1 MANPFSNRKKVR
13 GWKRRI
19 RQLERLRLRH
29 RELDLELLRRDRVEY
44 VEILLDPW
52 SRLVPR
58 NPPYWYRRRI
68 LAAFIDIFDAWRE
81 TLERQGEPYY
91 LALWVL
97 EPNFHGTQVV
107 AATGD
112 RIEGYRTRF
121 DFVER
126 GSAGPVQYRDESYDL
141 GRFQWR
147 AGQLLDVFSAREDAF
162 DEFDVADWTRT
173 ADRIEQTAD
182 DTLFTFKRGIVW
194 LGTQPSELSPAL
206 PVLPEVR

>member
-19 RQLERLRLRH
+19 RQLEWLRLRH
-29 RELDLELLRRDRVEY
+29 RALDLDALRRDRVEY

-52 SRLVPR
+52 SRLVGR

-68 LAAFIDIFDAWRE
+68 MAAFADIFNAWRE
-81 TLERQGEPYY
+81 VLELQGEPYY

-97 EPNFHGTQVV
+97 EPNFYGTQVV

-121 DFVER
+121 DPAN
-126 GSAGPVQYRDESYDL
+126 GTAGPVQYRDGSYDL
-141 GRFQWR
+141 GCFQWQ
-147 AGQLLDVFSAREDAF
+147 AGQLWDVFSAQEDAF
-162 DEFDVADWTRT
+162 DELDIAEWTRT
-173 ADRIEQTAD
+173 ADRIEQTAA
-182 DTLFTFKRGIVW
+182 DTLFTFKRGVVW
-194 LGTQPSELSPAL
+194 VGTQPSELSPAL
-206 PVLPEVR
+206 TALS

>member
-1 MANPFSNRKKVR
+1 MANPYSNRKKVR

-29 RELDLELLRRDRVEY
+29 RELDLEALRQDRVDY
-44 VEILLDPW
+44 VEILLSPW
-52 SRLVPR
+52 SRLVGR

-68 LAAFIDIFDAWRE
+68 MAAFVDIFDAWRDQ
-81 TLERQGEPYY
+81 LERLGEPYY

-97 EPNFHGTQVV
+97 DPDFYRTQVV

-112 RIEGYRTRF
+112 RIDAYRTRF
-121 DFVER
+121 DPVER
-126 GSAGPVQYRDESYDL
+126 GTAGPVQYRDGSYDL
-141 GRFQWR
+141 GRFQWQ

-162 DEFDVADWTRT
+162 DELDVAEWTRT

-182 DTLFTFKRGIVW
+182 DTLFTFKRGNVW
-194 LGTQPSELSPAL
+194 LGTQPSDLSPAL
-206 PVLPEVR
+206 PERA

>member
-19 RQLERLRLRH
+19 RQLDRLRLRH
-29 RELDLELLRRDRVEY
+29 RELNMEMLRRYGVDY
-44 VEILLDPW
+44 AEILLDPW
-52 SRLVPR
+52 SRLVGR
-58 NPPYWYRRRI
+58 NPPHWYRRRI
-68 LAAFIDIFDAWRE
+68 MAAFIDIFDAWRG
-81 TLERQGEPYY
+81 TLERLGEPYY

-97 EPNFHGTQVV
+97 EPNFYGTQVV
-107 AATGD
+107 AAVGD
-112 RIEGYRTRF
+112 RIDAYRTRF

-126 GSAGPVQYRDESYDL
+126 RTPGPVQYRDASYDL
-141 GRFQWR
+141 ARFQWR

-162 DEFDVADWTRT
+162 DELDVAEWTRT

-194 LGTQPSELSPAL
+194 LGTQPSELSPPL
-206 PVLPEVR
+206 PGPSGD